1 LLLAPNPRRE
11 ASRASREKAE
21 GVVVLRKGERIPE
34 RREQEEGHPI
44 MKMGMRQ
51 PLSGHFFFILR
62 KGAGTGVLAGFFY
75 RR

>member
-1 LLLAPNPRRE
+1 M
-11 ASRASREKAE
+11 
-21 GVVVLRKGERIPE
+21 VVLRKGERIPE

-62 KGAGTGVLAGFFY
+62 KGAGIGVLVETVLGQSQWQGYRHLMNCHVDFF
-75 RR
+75 